1 MSKFASIAFISL
13 FCVCMATHAAAN
25 SGEKHSYL
33 TASQSLSA
41 DATVISID
49 LETRMVELQA
59 SDGKI
64 LPYKIGESAR
74 NLDQVEVGDV
84 VDYQFESRTSLVL
97 MGQGETTP
105 EAMEN
110 VSETRAEPGEK
121 PRLIAEASRVQ
132 MATVVAIDFD
142 TSTFKLEWPDGSI
155 EEYTTEETEML
166 KKASIG
172 DHLVKTQTERLVIA
186 VSPPDQE

>member
-1 MSKFASIAFISL
+1 MSKFVSIASISL
-13 FCVCMATHAAAN
+13 FCVCMATHAVAN

-41 DATVISID
+41 DAIVISID

-64 LPYKIGESAR
+64 LPYKIAESAR
-74 NLDQVEVGDV
+74 NLDQVEVDDV

-105 EAMEN
+105 EVMEN